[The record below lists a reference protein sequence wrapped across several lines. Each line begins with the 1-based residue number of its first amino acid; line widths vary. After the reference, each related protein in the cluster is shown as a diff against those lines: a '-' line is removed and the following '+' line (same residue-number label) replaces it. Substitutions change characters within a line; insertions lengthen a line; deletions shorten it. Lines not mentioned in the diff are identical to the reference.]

1 MYLPT
6 NFPELEALREK
17 MEAED
22 LCFKPMIDIQS
33 QTGSVSVLSDEFD
46 IIDNEIPTVQNRKA
60 SFYIW
65 DARAYREN
73 WNKDPRYHVVN
84 CEKLQEMK
92 EKKRFGQYRATR
104 RTDRK
109 FPVTFPSSDELIPLE
124 LVLCRYCLTQLKEQY
139 GERVFPEN
147 PMEFPLADWF
157 ETFDYDEKLD
167 QTGSPHVPFDYSS
180 EAWRA
185 RSIACRQSANWKCK
199 QCRISLKDDSYFLH
213 THHKWGTRF
222 NDPEDLIALCIRCHA
237 EQPGHGH
244 ETLKYD
250 PGYQEFMKKYGGVS
264 RSSIRFNLPS
274 QQSQH
279 TQGQSTPTYLQ
290 TPVTEVTEEDTPF

>member
-1 MYLPT
+1 MNLPT
-6 NFPELEALREK
+6 DFPELEVLREK
-17 MEAED
+17 MEAPFRRFVEQ
-22 LCFKPMIDIQS
+22 IDPKKKGGV
-33 QTGSVSVLSDEFD
+33 TVDPDEYAIVD
-46 IIDNEIPTVQNRKA
+46 EIPTVQNRKVVLHLQ
-60 SFYIW
+60 
-65 DARAYREN
+65 DAWIYDRKYGAYP
-73 WNKDPRYHVVN
+73 KYHVVD
-84 CEKLQEMK
+84 CKTLQDMRRYE
-92 EKKRFGQYRATR
+92 QYHKYHATR
-104 RTDRK
+104 RADGNFLVK
-109 FPVTFPSSDELIPLE
+109 LSDSDELSPHKLN
-124 LVLCRYCLTQLKEQY
+124 VCKNCLDKLKEQY
-139 GERVFPEN
+139 GPDVFPTERE
-147 PMEFPLADWF
+147 EFPLADWF

-185 RSIACRQSANWKCK
+185 RSIACRQSANWKCE

-274 QQSQH
+274 QQPQH